1 MANKR
6 KRIWNETDRLNLR
19 IGFMTQVQKQDAYAD
34 MFYNWISPCKG
45 GCGHHVHVGE
55 FMDTQN
61 GVCPNCG
68 TEHETF
74 LPLFPV
80 STLGRCIFKK
90 KSEPK
95 VQLINEDT

>member
-6 KRIWNETDRLNLR
+6 TRIWNKTRLSEKDPD
-19 IGFMTQVQKQDAYAD
+19 FMTHSEKQDAFVD
-34 MFYNWISPCKG
+34 MFYHWLSPCRG

-74 LPLFPV
+74 IPLFLK
-80 STLGRCIFKK
+80 STMGRCIFKK

-95 VQLINEDT
+95 VQLNNEDT